1 MNNGNSISSGCSN
14 EEKRKLQ
21 IPTVPEETFSACM
34 FCVVFFFLIHDALK
48 FSDVQ

>member
-14 EEKRKLQ
+14 EEKRKFQ

-34 FCVVFFFLIHDALK
+34 FCVGFFLIHDALK